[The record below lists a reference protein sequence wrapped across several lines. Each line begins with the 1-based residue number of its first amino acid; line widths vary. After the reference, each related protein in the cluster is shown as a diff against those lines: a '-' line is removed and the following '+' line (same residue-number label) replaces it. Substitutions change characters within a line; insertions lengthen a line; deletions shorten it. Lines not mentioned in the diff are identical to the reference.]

1 MHWAITGKTA
11 AEIIHSRVNSRK
23 PNMGLTNW
31 RSTKVRKDDVEIA
44 KNYLSEKELLALNNL
59 VEQYLIFAEGQAMKH
74 IPMHMKDW
82 IKKLDSFMQLNERE
96 ILAHAGSS
104 ISHQLA
110 MDTANKEY
118 EDYSK
123 KRQIAYDKK
132 GNAFDTLVNQT
143 KKLENKSKKG
153 KKKPGKK

>member
-1 MHWAITGKTA
+1 
-11 AEIIHSRVNSRK
+11 
-23 PNMGLTNW
+23 
-31 RSTKVRKDDVEIA
+31 
-44 KNYLSEKELLALNNL
+44 
-59 VEQYLIFAEGQAMKH
+59 
-74 IPMHMKDW
+74 
-82 IKKLDSFMQLNERE
+82 MQLNERE

-153 KKKPGKK
+153 KKKPGKKWKQLFILEYQPKNKSKKDFLWLLSVNIYAKREGHAVFKIYSDEGISGYSDKRPALQELLKDAKLRRFDLAIAYK